1 MDKRVGVIHEGS
13 LAQYHIRQYK
23 NGQFVARLLSYN
35 GAKEDTPP
43 EELEI
48 HKEGR
53 HWEDQGAD
61 QNLVDELGLAIESE
75 TRLPEQPIYN
85 RRGDSR
91 DDRQHDSRPGGRP

>member
-53 HWEDQGAD
+53 HWEDHARGCD
-61 QNLVDELGLAIESE
+61 
-75 TRLPEQPIYN
+75 LPAGCGHRCARP
-85 RRGDSR
+85 
-91 DDRQHDSRPGGRP
+91 DRPLL